1 MPTLTEVRPPQP
13 QQVETP
19 PRADTRA
26 WLQDRVSNAWGF
38 GLLAA
43 WYVLVVLSQIM
54 QPAVHD
60 EGAVLAWIGVVLSVV
75 FTAAVLVAM
84 AGLALRRRWGL
95 VASLGAAGLLVADS
109 IACPM
114 TGHHQFGAW
123 VVVQSV
129 GSVALAGASIRAL
142 RRT

>member
-1 MPTLTEVRPPQP
+1 MRTLTEERP
-13 QQVETP
+13 QQAEP
-19 PRADTRA
+19 APRADTRA
-26 WLQDRVSNAWGF
+26 WLQDRVSNGWGF
-38 GLLAA
+38 GLLAG
-43 WYVLVVLSQIM
+43 WYVLVVVGQIM
-54 QPAVHD
+54 QPAVED
-60 EGAVLAWIGVVLSVV
+60 EGAVLAWIGVALSIV

-114 TGHHQFGAW
+114 TGHHHFGAW

-129 GSVALAGASIRAL
+129 GSLALAGASIRAL

>member
-1 MPTLTEVRPPQP
+1 MRTLTEERP
-13 QQVETP
+13 QQAESE

-26 WLQDRVSNAWGF
+26 WLQDRVSNGWGF
-38 GLLAA
+38 GLLAG
-43 WYVLVVLSQIM
+43 WYVLVVIAQIM
-54 QPAVHD
+54 QPAVED
-60 EGAVLAWIGVVLSVV
+60 EGAVLAWIGVALSIV

-114 TGHHQFGAW
+114 TGHHHFGAW

-129 GSVALAGASIRAL
+129 GSLALAGASIRAL
-142 RRT
+142 RQT